1 MRPES
6 VRQPVPST
14 DVDEH
19 PAIVPATR
27 FGDQLYDSMAAMIER
42 GDYGEGGRLPAES
55 ELAERFGV
63 SRPVVREALA
73 RLRAT
78 GLIVSRKGSGSY
90 VRKRHAPLGVDQT
103 RFGPVGSLAEVKQCY
118 EFRVGLEGEAAF
130 CAARHRDE
138 EALSA
143 LRTALERLDTAIAD
157 GAVGM
162 SADFEFHLAVARAS
176 GNDFFETVML
186 SMRIPIEF
194 AINLARSLSL
204 TRPREHRL
212 TVQAEHVALFE
223 AIEAGD
229 AEAARRAMRAHIE
242 NTRIR
247 VFEGAAAQG

>member
-1 MRPES
+1 M
-6 VRQPVPST
+6 
-14 DVDEH
+14 
-19 PAIVPATR
+19 R
-27 FGDQLYDSMAAMIER
+27 FGDQLFDSMAAMIER

-55 ELAERFGV
+55 DLAERFGV

-73 RLRAT
+73 RLRAM

-90 VRKRHAPLGVDQT
+90 VRRRQAPPGAIVDQT

-118 EFRVGLEGEAAF
+118 EFRIGLEGEAAF
-130 CAARHRDE
+130 CAARNRDD

-143 LRTALERLDTAIAD
+143 LRTALVRLDTAIAD

-176 GNDFFETVML
+176 GNNFFETVML

-212 TVQAEHVALFE
+212 AVQTEHVALYE

-229 AEAARRAMRAHIE
+229 AESARRAMRAHIE
-242 NTRIR
+242 NTRLR
-247 VFEGAAAQG
+247 VFEGGAAPG